1 METSFHMS
9 LPCLSVTK
17 TKDFYTK
24 SIGASLGRTTKSW
37 VDINL
42 FHHQL
47 TFIKAEKFHFNNPN
61 YVFEGKILP
70 SFHFGVIV
78 DMETWE
84 RIYTK
89 LKAQNL
95 EVVTQATFLKDKPG
109 EHLSFFVKDP
119 NGYMLEFKSFKD
131 PKQMFIS

>member
-24 SIGASLGRTTKSW
+24 SIGASLGRTTKNW

-109 EHLSFFVKDP
+109 EHLSFFVRP
-119 NGYMLEFKSFKD
+119 QRLYVR
-131 PKQMFIS
+131 I

>member
-17 TKDFYTK
+17 TKDFYTN
-24 SIGASLGRTTKSW
+24 SIGASLGRMTKNW

-42 FHHQL
+42 FNHQL
-47 TFIKAEKFHFNNPN
+47 TFIKVEKFNFNNPN

-78 DMETWE
+78 DVETWGE
-84 RIYTK
+84 IYTK
-89 LKAQNL
+89 LNEQNL
-95 EVVTQATFLKDKPG
+95 EVVTQTTFLKDKSG

-119 NGYMLEFKSFKD
+119 NNYMLEFKSFKN
-131 PKQMFIS
+131 PKEIFQS